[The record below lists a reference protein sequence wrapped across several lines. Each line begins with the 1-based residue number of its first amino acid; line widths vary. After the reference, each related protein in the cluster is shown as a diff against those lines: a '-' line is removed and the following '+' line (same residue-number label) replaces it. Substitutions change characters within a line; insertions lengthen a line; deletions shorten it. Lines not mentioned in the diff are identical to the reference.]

1 MLCPIRQCGFCV
13 MRPSSLPGLNV
24 VRFPGPRA
32 HSSARRDQKGL
43 MDTVYTAG
51 SYCVPAEDRET
62 KAMAARLQVFGFL
75 NIEELA
81 PDGSAR
87 RLKASET
94 IHASAERPW
103 RLSKPTLGMA

>member
-1 MLCPIRQCGFCV
+1 
-13 MRPSSLPGLNV
+13 MRSSPSLPALNV

-32 HSSARRDQKGL
+32 NASSRRDQKGL
-43 MDTVYTAG
+43 MDTVYTTG
-51 SYCVPAEDRET
+51 SFCVPAEDRET

-75 NIEELA
+75 TIDELA
-81 PDGSAR
+81 PDGTSR

-103 RLSKPTLGMA
+103 RLSKPSLGVF

>member
-1 MLCPIRQCGFCV
+1 
-13 MRPSSLPGLNV
+13 MRPSPSLPGLNV

-32 HSSARRDQKGL
+32 SASSRQDQKGL
-43 MDTVYTAG
+43 MDTVYTSGSFCVAAG
-51 SYCVPAEDRET
+51 DRET

-75 NIEELA
+75 TIDELA

-103 RLSKPTLGMA
+103 RLSKPSLGAF